1 MCTDTPCVQ
10 CSCCRDH
17 TKVCEA
23 QSIFN
28 LLLRSITKLLSS
40 KGDLFTST
48 DNPIRHHS
56 LARQLHTRTHCCS
69 TRLQCNH
76 DREGWHLC
84 CKRQHH
90 VGSQLRHSTTLIM
103 SRSSLLLCL
112 MLHISCE
119 QPSCHAIAS
128 RISTRK
134 SLLYHSLHRGMHMRV
149 LIPLLKGL
157 AFGMLVQ
164 SHNPSGSSHH
174 PCTIKAVDQSPL
186 RFLPVICDAV
196 RMGSA
201 PDLPRSR

>member
-28 LLLRSITKLLSS
+28 LLLRSITRLLSS

-112 MLHISCE
+112 MLHHFLRAAILSCYSKSNQHPQITSVS
-119 QPSCHAIAS
+119 QPAQRHAHA
-128 RISTRK
+128 RPHPPPER
-134 SLLYHSLHRGMHMRV
+134 
-149 LIPLLKGL
+149 PGL
-157 AFGMLVQ
+157 WHAG
-164 SHNPSGSSHH
+164 
-174 PCTIKAVDQSPL
+174 AVS
-186 RFLPVICDAV
+186 
-196 RMGSA
+196 
-201 PDLPRSR
+201 